1 MSDYG
6 HWDVQTSGEF
16 NVADHLGFVY
26 IITHRETGK
35 FYIGCKHL
43 WKFKKGSR
51 KKNKPSTW
59 KKYTGSSASL
69 TEAMEEHGKDAF
81 TFEILHLCKNKRDLY
96 YTEEKLQMELEC
108 LEREDCYNQNIG
120 GRRFFRPVES
130 YRKMSGT
137 KHGSYRGPFRIT
149 FKGGRVE
156 EVYDKTVKQW
166 CVENGYARKSLSKV
180 LVGVRKTHKDITSAE
195 YIDD

>member
-16 NVADHLGFVY
+16 NVADYLGFVY

-120 GRRFFRPVES
+120 GR
-130 YRKMSGT
+130 
-137 KHGSYRGPFRIT
+137 
-149 FKGGRVE
+149 VE

-166 CVENGYARKSLSKV
+166 CAENGYARKSLSKV
-180 LVGVRKTHKDITSAE
+180 LIGVRKTHKDITSAE

>member
-1 MSDYG
+1 MSVYG

-81 TFEILHLCKNKRDLY
+81 TFEILHLCKNVRCPGLNTAVTKGLLRLHLKAVGLKKC
-96 YTEEKLQMELEC
+96 TTKLL
-108 LEREDCYNQNIG
+108 N
-120 GRRFFRPVES
+120 
-130 YRKMSGT
+130 SGA
-137 KHGSYRGPFRIT
+137 K
-149 FKGGRVE
+149 
-156 EVYDKTVKQW
+156 KTVIL
-166 CVENGYARKSLSKV
+166 ENHFQRF
-180 LVGVRKTHKDITSAE
+180 
-195 YIDD
+195 